1 MKRDRR
7 TVARLAVLGS
17 LLFGVTASI
26 FAHHS
31 RSMYDL
37 DKTITLEC
45 TITEVDWGNPHVLVL
60 GDAKEDGSGK
70 ASVTNWNLEG
80 PSPNTLES
88 KGLKADTVKV
98 GDKIIVAGHP
108 RKDGRPHMLVISVT
122 DVNGK
127 HYAIGDS
134 Q

>member
-7 TVARLAVLGS
+7 TVASFAVLGF

-45 TITEVDWGNPHVLVL
+45 TITEVDWGNPHVLLL

-70 ASVTNWNLEG
+70 TAATNWNLEG

-88 KGLKADTVKV
+88 KGLKADTLKV
-98 GDKIIVAGHP
+98 GDKIIVTGNP
-108 RKDGRPHMLVISVT
+108 RKDGRPHLLLVSLT
-122 DVNGK
+122 DVSGK
-127 HYAIGDS
+127 HYTIVEA